1 MIKSISQL
9 GIQGNFLNIIKGIYL
24 KNKTNPEVTITLNSK
39 RLKAKIRNKS
49 WIPFQPLLFNSAL
62 EVLARA
68 SKQEKEIKEI
78 QTRKKGVK

>member
-24 KNKTNPEVTITLNSK
+24 KKKKKVTITLNSK
-39 RLKAKIRNKS
+39 RLKAKIRNKT
-49 WIPFQPLLFNSAL
+49 WIPFQPLLFNSVL

-68 SKQEKEIKEI
+68 KRHKREIKGTHVGKEE
-78 QTRKKGVK
+78 VK